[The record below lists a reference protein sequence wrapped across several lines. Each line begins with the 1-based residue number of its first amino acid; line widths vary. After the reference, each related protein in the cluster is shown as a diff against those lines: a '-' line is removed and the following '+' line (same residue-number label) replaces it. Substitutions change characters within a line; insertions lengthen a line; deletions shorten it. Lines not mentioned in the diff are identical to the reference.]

1 MTPAPTKSY
10 KHTTASSALFFKNT
24 TNYGTVHRALR
35 VEVPEIGK
43 EFTDNAYIGK
53 DPDGIFHYDAVSDME
68 GSVKAKVLKVV
79 ENGTIYVRIKF
90 FTTEESETYAEF
102 IGEDPDDAVD
112 AADMVSYTQNGRD
125 GNWTDINAG
134 AANASIYKKTSESK
148 ITITV
153 GSISQKVTLTLASTV
168 NKNFDVDVKGT
179 LHFKKISDL
188 TKGKFASYNNDR
200 IVFYENDY
208 SGKDFVGYFIP
219 FEGSTKTLGIQSAN
233 TVIIDSVAWASTS

>member
-1 MTPAPTKSY
+1 MTPAPTRPY

-24 TNYGTVHRALR
+24 TNYGSVHRALR
-35 VEVPEIGK
+35 VEIPEIGK

-53 DPDGIFHYDAVSDME
+53 DPDGIFHYDGVTDME

-79 ENGTIYVRIKF
+79 ENGTTYAHIKF
-90 FTTEESETYAEF
+90 YSSEESETYAEF
-102 IGEDPDDAVD
+102 IGEDPDNTIDAT
-112 AADMVSYTQNGRD
+112 DMVSYTENGTN

-134 AANASIYKKTSESK
+134 AANASVYKKNAESK

-153 GSISQKVTLTLASTV
+153 DSISQKVILTLASSV
-168 NKNFDVDVKGT
+168 NKHFDVDVKGT

-188 TKGKFASYNNDR
+188 TKGKFASYNDDR

-208 SGKDFVGYFIP
+208 TGKDFVGYFIP
-219 FEGSTKTLGIQSAN
+219 FEGSTKTLGIQSVN
-233 TVIIDSVAWASTS
+233 TIIIDTIAWT